1 MREGDPAPVQRR
13 ASALAASSE
22 RGPIFYKQVTRRSPG
37 QMAGRSR
44 RARPEDE
51 TDTVLSSII
60 RSQQEWRSAQY
71 AVMPLRQQIEKEG
84 VPL

>member
-1 MREGDPAPVQRR
+1 
-13 ASALAASSE
+13 
-22 RGPIFYKQVTRRSPG
+22 
-37 QMAGRSR
+37 MAGRSR

-71 AVMPLRQQIEKEG
+71 AVMPLRQQIEKDG